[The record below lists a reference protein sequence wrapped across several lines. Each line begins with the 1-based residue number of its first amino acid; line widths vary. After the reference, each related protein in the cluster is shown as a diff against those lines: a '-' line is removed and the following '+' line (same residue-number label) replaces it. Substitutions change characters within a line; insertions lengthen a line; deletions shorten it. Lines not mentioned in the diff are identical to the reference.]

1 MMLRLPTASGDT
13 LVPLG
18 RFVMPHGSGVGEGE
32 TWSGVPKG
40 SLEEQ
45 LARAQDD
52 EYLQCLLLEL
62 TDHHQASGAG
72 DRAAIAAEHAMLV
85 AARLGDPV
93 ARGRGLS
100 AQSTA
105 RRAQRDYGRALDD
118 GVAALRAFDACNACD
133 DRAWA
138 QVRLAVLHY
147 ELGENMGA
155 MNYLKEALSV
165 ASRRGNPRLEAAA
178 LHVWGCISAHSGQYE
193 RAGSSGVRA
202 LALRRLYG
210 STTEVVESLT
220 LLAESALMQ
229 ARDLDEVSAVA
240 PLLDGA
246 REHLD
251 EALALV
257 WRFGNR
263 NLEAVLLSDL
273 GELMVGTGQPELV
286 VSLITSVLL
295 ELEDIDNQ
303 AGLCRVLATLGTAY
317 TVLDEDGKALEVLER
332 ALAIAERTEVPS
344 LAQPLHRDLARVCER
359 LGDLRAALAHHK
371 AYHQALRRSEIARTA
386 EQSRLHAVQL
396 ELEESRREA
405 DRLRTEAANLR
416 SKIRGLQ
423 LRSRQLDALAREDW
437 LTGVANRR
445 TLDQWLAEALALA
458 RTHLRPFAVALADLD
473 HFKLINDTY
482 SHQVGDVVL
491 RETARILCRH
501 VRRSDLVA
509 RYGGEEFVLA
519 FPDATVEQAAVVC
532 ERIRQDVEEHDW
544 ERIFPN
550 LRVTVSIGIADGS
563 FSNSAEEVLA
573 GADERM
579 YRAKRDG
586 RNAVHPGPY
595 SQVT

>member
-18 RFVMPHGSGVGEGE
+18 RFVIPASPGPGDGEA
-32 TWSGVPKG
+32 WSGVPKG

-45 LARAQDD
+45 IARTQDD
-52 EYLQCLLLEL
+52 AYLQCLLLEL
-62 TDHHQASGAG
+62 TNHHQASGAG
-72 DRAAIAAEHAMLV
+72 DRAAVAAEHAMLV
-85 AARLGDPV
+85 ADRLDDPL
-93 ARGRGLS
+93 AHGRGLAARS
-100 AQSTA
+100 AA
-105 RRAQRDYGRALDD
+105 RRAQHDYGQALDD
-118 GVAALRAFDACNACD
+118 GVAALRAFDKAEACD

-138 QVRLAVLHY
+138 QVWLAVLHY
-147 ELGENMGA
+147 ELGEDVGA
-155 MNYLKEALSV
+155 MNYLKEAMNV
-165 ASRRGNPRLEAAA
+165 ASRRRNPRLEAAA
-178 LHVWGCISAHSGQYE
+178 LHAWGCISAHSGQYE
-193 RAGSSGVRA
+193 LAGSSGVRA
-202 LALRRLYG
+202 LGLRRLYG
-210 STTEVVESLT
+210 TTTEVVETLT

-240 PLLDGA
+240 PLLAGA
-246 REHLD
+246 HEHLS

-263 NLEAVLLSDL
+263 NLESVLLSDL
-273 GELMVGTGQPELV
+273 GELLVGTGQPELV
-286 VSLITSVLL
+286 VSLVTSVLPDL
-295 ELEDIDNQ
+295 ENIDNR
-303 AGLCRVLATLGTAY
+303 AGLCKLLATLGTAY
-317 TVLDEDGKALEVLER
+317 TVLDEDGEALEVFER
-332 ALAIAERTEVPS
+332 ALAIAEETGVPS

-386 EQSRLHAVQL
+386 EQSRLHAVHL

-445 TLDQWLAEALALA
+445 TLDQWLAEALAMA

-473 HFKLINDTY
+473 HFKTINDTY
-482 SHQVGDVVL
+482 SHQVGDAVL

-519 FPDATVEQAAVVC
+519 FPDATVQQAAVVC
-532 ERIRQDVEEHDW
+532 ERIRQDVEGHDW
-544 ERIFPN
+544 ERICPN
-550 LRVTVSIGIADGS
+550 LRVTISIGIADGS
-563 FSNSAEEVLA
+563 ASSSAEEVLA

-595 SQVT
+595 SQNT